1 MIITQSSKDFENPET
16 GRFNG
21 TIVDVIDLGIKKNR
35 FGEEKVRLRIIWVLD
50 KNDSEGNPFRVMRE
64 VNATVADKPKKS
76 NLYEIAESV
85 MGVPPAVGFDTEVL
99 IGRSN
104 ELTIVRETDAASG
117 KVYANI
123 KVILPLAAGVVGP
136 SIPQGFTRDTGKAK
150 TKNQQAVT
158 SGAPA
163 VAAANTPA
171 PAPAQPV
178 AAVSATGPTPT
189 APAPV
194 QQTGQPTAAPQPATA
209 KAADAAF

>member
-21 TIVDVIDLGIKKNR
+21 TIIDVIDLGPKTNR
-35 FGEEKVRLRIIWVLD
+35 FGESKVRLRIIWVLD

-64 VNATVADKPKKS
+64 LNATVADKPKKS
-76 NLYEIAESV
+76 NLYEIAEAV

-104 ELTIVRETDAASG
+104 ELTIVRETQAATG

-123 KVILPLAAGVVGP
+123 KVILPLPAGVVGP
-136 SIPQGFTRDTGKAK
+136 PIPQGFVRDTGQARAK
-150 TKNQQAVT
+150 NITN
-158 SGAPA
+158 GAPA
-163 VAAANTPA
+163 VAAANTQ
-171 PAPAQPV
+171 APAQPTAQ
-178 AAVSATGPTPT
+178 AAPT
-189 APAPV
+189 AQAPV
-194 QQTGQPTAAPQPATA
+194 QPVPQATAAPQPATT

>member
-21 TIVDVIDLGIKKNR
+21 TIIDVIDLGPKTNR
-35 FGEEKVRLRIIWVLD
+35 FGESKVRLRIIWVLD
-50 KNDSEGNPFRVMRE
+50 RNDSEGNPFRVMRE

-104 ELTIVRETDAASG
+104 ELTIVREADATSG

-136 SIPQGFTRDTGKAK
+136 PIPQGFVRDTGKAK
-150 TKNQQAVT
+150 AKNVT
-158 SGAPA
+158 NGAPA
-163 VAAANTPA
+163 VAAANTQA
-171 PAPAQPV
+171 PPAQPTAQ
-178 AAVSATGPTPT
+178 AAPT
-189 APAPV
+189 AQAPV
-194 QQTGQPTAAPQPATA
+194 QPVPQATAAPQPATT

>member
-21 TIVDVIDLGIKKNR
+21 TIVDVIDLGPKTNR
-35 FGEEKVRLRIIWVLD
+35 FGESKVRLRIIWVLD

-76 NLYEIAESV
+76 SLYEIAEGV

-104 ELTIVRETDAASG
+104 ELTIVRETQAVTG
-117 KVYANI
+117 KVFANI

-136 SIPQGFTRDTGKAK
+136 PIPQGFVRDTGKAK
-150 TKNQQAVT
+150 AKNVAN
-158 SGAPA
+158 GAPA
-163 VAAANTPA
+163 VVAAANTT
-171 PAPAQPV
+171 
-178 AAVSATGPTPT
+178 ATTPT
-189 APAPV
+189 AQPTAQAAPTAQAPV
-194 QQTGQPTAAPQPATA
+194 QPVPQATAAPQPATA

>member
-21 TIVDVIDLGIKKNR
+21 TIVDVIDLGPKTNR
-35 FGEEKVRLRIIWVLD
+35 FGESKVRLRIIWVLD

-64 VNATVADKPKKS
+64 LNATVADKPKKS
-76 NLYEIAESV
+76 NLYEIAEAV

-104 ELTIVRETDAASG
+104 ELTIVRETQAATG

-123 KVILPLAAGVVGP
+123 KVILPLPAGVVGP
-136 SIPQGFTRDTGKAK
+136 PIPQGFVRDTGQARAK
-150 TKNQQAVT
+150 NITN
-158 SGAPA
+158 GAPA
-163 VAAANTPA
+163 VAAANTQ
-171 PAPAQPV
+171 APAQP
-178 AAVSATGPTPT
+178 T
-189 APAPV
+189 APAAPTAQAPV
-194 QQTGQPTAAPQPATA
+194 QPVPQATAAPQPATT